1 MIKNPPANAGDTDLI
16 PGPGRTHMPGNNK
29 VRAPQLLSLCS
40 GDQQLQ
46 LLGSSRAPRAGAPQK
61 KPVHRKENPA
71 QPKRSKN
78 LKDDAH
84 KKKTSTGY

>member
-1 MIKNPPANAGDTDLI
+1 MVKNLPSNAGDMGSI
-16 PGPGRTHMPGNNK
+16 PDQGGSHVLWSNEA
-29 VRAPQLLSLCS
+29 RAPQLLSLCS

-71 QPKRSKN
+71 QPKISKN
-78 LKDDAH
+78 LK
-84 KKKTSTGY
+84 GCP